1 MTRGRALGLG
11 FAASI
16 LLALA
21 WHGPGGA
28 AARMARA
35 IETDIAQML
44 RYYEMTAVSGRLER
58 GPLRRRIIYRGPAD
72 DFQRTQLVI
81 EAEHRPGVGEAR
93 WNRSTEVLRYPLPLW
108 FEAVA
113 LATAAFVLGM
123 VLAYAGSLRRRE
135 ERRW

>member
-1 MTRGRALGLG
+1 MTGNRALGLG
-11 FAASI
+11 LAASV
-16 LLALA
+16 LLALV

-44 RYYEMTAVSGRLER
+44 AYYEMGSVTGRLER

-72 DFQRTQLVI
+72 DFQRAELVRLT
-81 EAEHRPGVGEAR
+81 EHRPGVGEAR
-93 WNRSTEVLRYPLPLW
+93 WSRPSDPLRYPLPLW

-113 LATAAFVLGM
+113 LGMAAFGIGM
-123 VLAYAGSLRRRE
+123 VIAYAASLRRRE